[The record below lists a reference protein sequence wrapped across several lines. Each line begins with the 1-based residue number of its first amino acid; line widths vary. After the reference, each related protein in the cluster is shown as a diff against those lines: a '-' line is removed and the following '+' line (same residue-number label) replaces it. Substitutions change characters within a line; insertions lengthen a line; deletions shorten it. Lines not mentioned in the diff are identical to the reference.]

1 MKHLLIGLATVL
13 CIPAIAQKAFTLSG
27 ELSGKSNEYIYL
39 MYSGEGDQRVF
50 DSVMVQEGKF
60 RFEGKIPGVVAA
72 TLMMDRNN
80 RNYDNPNRASIYLEP
95 GSMTVKLVYNK
106 FSELKMWGS
115 KTQSEQDELN
125 KQKAELMAKL
135 KPLSDAYIEA
145 NYAYIAA
152 MRNANSDQ
160 ATVARLKEK
169 ANEAKDA
176 MGPVQRQIGSVEL
189 NFIENHPQ
197 SFVSATLLR
206 YKISSLSYT
215 KVEEYYNRL
224 SEEIKQSSIGKE
236 IKKEIDDLKSGSP
249 GAKAFVFESEELRG
263 GRLSL
268 ADYKGKYVL
277 VDFWASWCIPCR
289 KGNPHLLELYKKY
302 KDKGF
307 EIIGVSDDD
316 SKLENWRKA
325 VEEDGIGVWKHILR
339 GLKRTADGGF
349 NRSASISDRYGI
361 HTLPTKIL
369 IDPQGVI
376 VGRYGGGG
384 ENDEA
389 MDKKLREI
397 FGF

>member
-1 MKHLLIGLATVL
+1 
-13 CIPAIAQKAFTLSG
+13 
-27 ELSGKSNEYIYL
+27 
-39 MYSGEGDQRVF
+39 
-50 DSVMVQEGKF
+50 
-60 RFEGKIPGVVAA
+60 
-72 TLMMDRNN
+72 MDRNN

-145 NYAYIAA
+145 NNAYIAA

-316 SKLENWRKA
+316 SKPENWRKA

-349 NRSASISDRYGI
+349 DRSASISDRYGI